1 MGEMPTVRQGML
13 RDMKPIRLT
22 SHAEEKFAILQGH
35 GCVVTREQVLETL
48 RHPATIIEGYRG
60 RRIAQGS
67 LHANHLLNVVFVEAE
82 TELIVVT
89 FYPVRRARYEGA
101 V

>member
-1 MGEMPTVRQGML
+1 M
-13 RDMKPIRLT
+13 
-22 SHAEEKFAILQGH
+22 A
-35 GCVVTREQVLETL
+35 REHVLETL
-48 RHPATIIEGYRG
+48 RNPAKITEGYKG
-60 RRIAQGS
+60 RRVAQGS
-67 LHANHLLNVVFVEAE
+67 LSTNHLLNVVFVETE